1 MSWAYWG
8 IVTGLAAL
16 VAMVLVCIDMAY
28 SDANESDRTATQTA
42 GGPADVNKQVSVAGR
57 HAA

>member
-1 MSWAYWG
+1 M
-8 IVTGLAAL
+8 TGLVAL

-42 GGPADVNKQVSVAGR
+42 GGPADVRKQVSVASR